1 MTILGLFFEF
11 LNKIFSFEI
20 YGISLYMYLMTFT
33 SITIVFLII
42 KAISNNKK

>member
-1 MTILGLFFEF
+1 MILLDLFFEF
-11 LNKIFSFEI
+11 LNNIFNFKI

-33 SITIVFLII
+33 SIMFVFLII